1 VGNSRE
7 ASAEERIATLRALLR
22 RANRAYYAD
31 AAPIMADREF
41 DELLAELAD
50 LESRH
55 PDLDDPDSPTRRVGG
70 EPIEGFETV
79 PHAVP
84 MLSIDN
90 TYDADE
96 VRAWVARVRKG
107 LGPTAPDAGDGGL
120 FGAGGEPHPLAFVCE
135 PKIDGVA
142 LSLRY
147 ENGTLARALT
157 RGRRGEGRRC
167 DPRRAHD
174 PGHPARAR
182 GPRHQP

>member
-1 VGNSRE
+1 VDNSRE

-31 AAPIMADREF
+31 AAPLMSDREF
-41 DELLAELAD
+41 DEMLAELAD

-120 FGAGGEPHPLAFVCE
+120 FGDGGEPPPSRSSASPRSTGSPSRCATRT
-135 PKIDGVA
+135 GR
-142 LSLRY
+142 S
-147 ENGTLARALT
+147 RA
-157 RGRRGEGRRC
+157 
-167 DPRRAHD
+167 P
-174 PGHPARAR
+174 
-182 GPRHQP
+182 